1 MTVKNGV
8 SETTA
13 TTGGAGVGQVITL
26 TGQEAAWNPTFAQAY
41 GGAQTDIPVTVIVG
55 NDWQTCRCDFNGTT
69 GLTVQSIQSTYKGGV
84 YDDSAPTGVTLT
96 GTPVAQVSMNGAS
109 LIDGADP
116 EITVSDTAPT
126 VNFALG
132 RRFRVDNLT
141 IGNITLAVAFPGS
154 YILTIENSDTLT
166 GFLPS
171 SPLWD
176 SGTAPTWAGT
186 SVLALYYDGTVW
198 TGTAAVNVS

>member
-1 MTVKNGV
+1 MVKNGV

-13 TTGGAGVGQVITL
+13 TTGGAGVGQTITL

-41 GGAQTDIPVTVIVG
+41 GGAQTDIPVVVIVG
-55 NDWQTCRCDFNGTT
+55 DDWQTCRCDFNGTT
-69 GLTVQSIQSTYKGGV
+69 GLTVQSIQATYKSGV

-96 GTPVAQVSMNGAS
+96 GTPVAQVAMNAAS

-116 EITVSDTAPT
+116 FITVTDTNPT

-132 RRFRVDNLT
+132 RRFVVNNAT

-154 YILTIENSDTLT
+154 YILEIQNSGTLT
-166 GFLPS
+166 GFLPA
-171 SPLWD
+171 SPEWD
-176 SGTAPTWAGT
+176 SGIVPTWAGT
-186 SVLALYYDGTVW
+186 SLLALVYDGATW
-198 TGTAAVNVS
+198 TGAAVVNKS